1 MKIGYVVNGV
11 ATEQPE
17 YTTTATIKDIMLGIV
32 DPSADDV
39 WNAVQTVVGPN
50 GIEEHAPKTEEE
62 WTTVRHGAI
71 RLVEAT
77 NLLMIPGRHVAKPH
91 EKSETPG
98 IELEPEEMEV
108 LINKDRP
115 AFYKR
120 ARALHDV
127 AALASWSG
135 GRDKGGGYAL
145 SAEQAKGK
153 VKLALVFGEA
163 RDVIAQAMQGICPV
177 RVVST
182 LAEAVDVA
190 HGEAASG
197 DVVLLSPACS
207 SWDQFKNYEERGNK
221 FKALV
226 NDLGG
231 GSQ

>member
-1 MKIGYVVNGV
+1 VAFGCACALFVNSACRGRKEEV
-11 ATEQPE
+11 PQPE

-50 GIEEHAPKTEEE
+50 GIEEHAPKTDEE
-62 WTTVRHGAI
+62 WMAVRNGAV

-115 AFYKR
+115 SFYKR

-127 AALASWSG
+127 AAQL
-135 GRDKGGGYAL
+135 L
-145 SAEQAKGK
+145 QAADAKDAQRLFDAGDDMEMACENCHMQYWYPNQ
-153 VKLALVFGEA
+153 VLPPGFYGE
-163 RDVIAQAMQGICPV
+163 PV
-177 RVVST
+177 PNVPVTGTST
-182 LAEAVDVA
+182 I
-190 HGEAASG
+190 H
-197 DVVLLSPACS
+197 
-207 SWDQFKNYEERGNK
+207 
-221 FKALV
+221 
-226 NDLGG
+226 
-231 GSQ
+231 